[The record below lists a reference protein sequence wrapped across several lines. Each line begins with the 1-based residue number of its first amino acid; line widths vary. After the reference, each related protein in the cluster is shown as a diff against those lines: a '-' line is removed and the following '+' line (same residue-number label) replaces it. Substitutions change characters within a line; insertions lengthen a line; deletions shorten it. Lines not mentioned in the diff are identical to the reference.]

1 MWRTFNC
8 GIGLVVILPA
18 ARADEA
24 IARLTEAGES
34 VFRVGEIVPRGD
46 GPGVVLAP

>member
-24 IARLTEAGES
+24 IALLHDAGES
-34 VFRVGEIVPRGD
+34 ACRVGEIVPRED
-46 GPGVVLAP
+46 GPGVVLVP